1 MRTADHRASELSCA
15 KSGRHCPVI
24 NAAANCNGAGQAW
37 RVPGEPCKEPWRTR
51 PCGPLELM
59 AAAAKVLPAPRKLQQ
74 GHGPV
79 LLACLN
85 HSTATRAFLSRCAK
99 YFAREMDDFASLVKE
114 QVPEIAALD
123 PTTQNDRIKSLGKIR
138 RPPASISLGV
148 LRTGISFF

>member
-1 MRTADHRASELSCA
+1 MRPS
-15 KSGRHCPVI
+15 
-24 NAAANCNGAGQAW
+24 
-37 RVPGEPCKEPWRTR
+37 RV
-51 PCGPLELM
+51 M